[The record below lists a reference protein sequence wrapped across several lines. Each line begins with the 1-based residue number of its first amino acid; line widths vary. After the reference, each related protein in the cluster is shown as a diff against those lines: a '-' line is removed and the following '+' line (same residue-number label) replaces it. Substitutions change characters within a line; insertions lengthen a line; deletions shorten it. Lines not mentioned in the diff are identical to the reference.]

1 CLTKPGQEN
10 EAAQFMQ
17 AVSSLWESGAGIQWS
32 SMINKVSPPL
42 GFLPPYPFQHK
53 TFLIEPS
60 LTTSNLAGDHN
71 LFIKPLTNDEIL
83 QIQQELRLQFL
94 NTTSELALE
103 TATTQVNTEAK
114 MTSVQSNQLSQAP
127 KTSLNEDSVTMTSHT
142 VTHLKTLFS
151 ETSGIDLQ
159 DANPDATFFEL
170 GLDSLF
176 LTQLALKL
184 KKSLKSKITFRQL
197 MNDFSSFNKL
207 AAQLQSEGAF
217 GEPSANVQASSQPL
231 STQIPATINQA
242 SMTQVP
248 VSMGQSPLN
257 NLLAQQIQLVNSQID
272 LLRQLGGTAPVSSQ
286 PVQASSKTP
295 SEAATP
301 AITDS
306 AEAKKPFG
314 AGTRI
319 NVKRSNELSEEQENN
334 LKNLSERY
342 NQRFKKSKQFAQ
354 DNRKQLAD
362 PRVVS
367 GFRDKLKEIIYPIVV
382 EKSAGANLWDID
394 GNCFVDVTC
403 GFGSNFFGNGADFIR
418 SAIAKQLDTGYEIGP
433 QTPFAEKVSKKFCQ
447 VTQLERV
454 AFCNTGSEA
463 VLGAIRLAR
472 TVTGKDHIVMF
483 ENDYHGINDEV
494 IVHRG
499 ANGLPLP
506 AAAGVPSEAVANTMI
521 LDYGADASLDYI
533 RKHIDDIAAI
543 VIEPVQ
549 SRNPELQPKAFIE
562 TLRKLCD
569 EHEMALVFDEVIT
582 GFRLHPRGAQG
593 YFNIPADIATY
604 GKIIGGGMPIGVI
617 AGKSEYMD
625 ALDGGQWQYGDDSSP
640 EVGVTYFA
648 GTFVRHP
655 LAMAAANA
663 VLDKLIAEPSLQEQ
677 LGAKTRVM
685 VEQMNQHAES
695 VGAPIKA
702 VHCQS
707 LFRFKIPQDI
717 AYEEL
722 IYILLREK
730 GIHIWD
736 ARPCFLT
743 TAHTDEDIA
752 KIVDAFKSAVD
763 EMLSMGFFPKE
774 SASTT
779 QDVASSGIST
789 KSQPQAYD
797 MSQPPVPGARL
808 GKDAQGKPAWFIND
822 PENPGKF
829 RMIEPN

>member
-1 CLTKPGQEN
+1 
-10 EAAQFMQ
+10 
-17 AVSSLWESGAGIQWS
+17 
-32 SMINKVSPPL
+32 
-42 GFLPPYPFQHK
+42 
-53 TFLIEPS
+53 
-60 LTTSNLAGDHN
+60 
-71 LFIKPLTNDEIL
+71 
-83 QIQQELRLQFL
+83 
-94 NTTSELALE
+94 
-103 TATTQVNTEAK
+103 
-114 MTSVQSNQLSQAP
+114 
-127 KTSLNEDSVTMTSHT
+127 
-142 VTHLKTLFS
+142 
-151 ETSGIDLQ
+151 
-159 DANPDATFFEL
+159 
-170 GLDSLF
+170 
-176 LTQLALKL
+176 
-184 KKSLKSKITFRQL
+184 
-197 MNDFSSFNKL
+197 
-207 AAQLQSEGAF
+207 
-217 GEPSANVQASSQPL
+217 
-231 STQIPATINQA
+231 
-242 SMTQVP
+242 
-248 VSMGQSPLN
+248 
-257 NLLAQQIQLVNSQID
+257 
-272 LLRQLGGTAPVSSQ
+272 
-286 PVQASSKTP
+286 
-295 SEAATP
+295 
-301 AITDS
+301 
-306 AEAKKPFG
+306 
-314 AGTRI
+314 
-319 NVKRSNELSEEQENN
+319 
-334 LKNLSERY
+334 
-342 NQRFKKSKQFAQ
+342 
-354 DNRKQLAD
+354 
-362 PRVVS
+362 
-367 GFRDKLKEIIYPIVV
+367 
-382 EKSAGANLWDID
+382 
-394 GNCFVDVTC
+394 
-403 GFGSNFFGNGADFIR
+403 
-418 SAIAKQLDTGYEIGP
+418 
-433 QTPFAEKVSKKFCQ
+433 
-447 VTQLERV
+447 
-454 AFCNTGSEA
+454 
-463 VLGAIRLAR
+463 
-472 TVTGKDHIVMF
+472 
-483 ENDYHGINDEV
+483 
-494 IVHRG
+494 
-499 ANGLPLP
+499 
-506 AAAGVPSEAVANTMI
+506 
-521 LDYGADASLDYI
+521 
-533 RKHIDDIAAI
+533 
-543 VIEPVQ
+543 
-549 SRNPELQPKAFIE
+549 
-562 TLRKLCD
+562 
-569 EHEMALVFDEVIT
+569 MALIFDEVIT